1 MMEKSE
7 YNLSQTYDRIL
18 ILNALYFICLSYIP
32 QVMKSISHFYIIIAG
47 IPQVKKSISLRQAHQ
62 QLLDLQIIINNL

>member
-1 MMEKSE
+1 MP
-7 YNLSQTYDRIL
+7 YTLFVQAVYWFFDNWQQFL
-18 ILNALYFICLSYIP
+18 IIIVDIP
-32 QVMKSISHFYIIIAG
+32 QVMKSISYFYIIIAD